1 MSALTST
8 VERIRRSLE
17 ANFLRDWPDRL
28 LVERFTLS
36 RDEAAFAEL
45 LRRHGP
51 MVLATCRRV
60 LRHEQDAEDAFQAA
74 FLVLARKAGSIKEQ
88 NSIAGWLYRVAHRL
102 ALRARIEAERRK
114 QIPLL
119 DDVPLPCSSTDTC
132 ENLGLELERLPEQ
145 YRTALVL
152 CYLEGRTQP
161 EAARL
166 LAITDHAVNSRLKRA
181 RDLLRQ
187 RLLRTGLATTVVA
200 LAMESLAGSAQ
211 AALPAALAKNT
222 VQAAVTFASSSS
234 ACGASAL
241 AIALAKGALHMITPK
256 FKLVFALSLTVV
268 LLTIGSLLVSSPALG
283 EDPGDVVFRN
293 QKADP
298 KPQAQDKPAPGPK
311 GKPHYSVILLWMS
324 GGPSQIDT
332 WDPKPGNMN
341 GGPFRAINTTIKG
354 GQISEHMPHL
364 AKQAKHLAIIRTL
377 KHGEGDHIR
386 ASHLMRTGYPV
397 DGQTNF
403 PALGCVLGKELGGS
417 RPDVPRYISIGARVN
432 PFGVFGPG
440 YLGAEYAP
448 LHVHPAD
455 AGRGFTLPPI
465 EMFEDLHKKRAA
477 KMRKS
482 IEKAFDLAD
491 EKPAVKNA
499 YGPSQFGQAC
509 LLARRLI
516 ERDVPVVEITM
527 GGWDTHQDN
536 FNLVQKRSIE
546 LDFAWGALMT
556 DLQKSTRLE
565 TTLIV
570 WMGEFGRTPR
580 INANMGRDHWP
591 ASFSVVLGGGRIK
604 GGQLIGKTSADGTTI
619 TERPVSPAEFLATIY
634 QAVGIDPAKEYRS
647 NTDQKVPLVEK
658 GSKAVKEL
666 LR

>member
-1 MSALTST
+1 MSTLTIA
-8 VERIRRSLE
+8 VKNIRRSLE
-17 ANFLRDWPDRL
+17 ANVLRDWPDRL

-74 FLVLARKAGSIKEQ
+74 FLILARKAGSIKEQ

-102 ALRARIEAERRK
+102 ALRARLETKRR
-114 QIPLL
+114 QHLPLL
-119 DDVPLPCSSTDTC
+119 DDVYSSNSSTDDRDVD
-132 ENLGLELERLPEQ
+132 LDQELERLPEQ
-145 YRTALVL
+145 YRTALIL

-166 LAITDHAVNSRLKRA
+166 LAVTAHAVNTRLKRA

-187 RLLRTGLATTVVA
+187 RLVRSGLTTAAVTLA
-200 LAMESLAGSAQ
+200 LESLAKSAQ
-211 AALPAALAKNT
+211 AALPSALAKDT
-222 VQAAVTFASSSS
+222 VQAAVAFASGS

-241 AIALAKGALHMITPK
+241 AVALAKGALPMITPK
-256 FKLVFALSLTVV
+256 IKLVVALGLA
-268 LLTIGSLLVSSPALG
+268 LALGTIGAMLVSTPALG
-283 EDPGDVVFRN
+283 DDPGIIRDR
-293 QKADP
+293 QTGSQL
-298 KPQAQDKPAPGPK
+298 QAQDKPAGPK
-311 GKPHYSVILLWMS
+311 GKPKFSVILLWMS

-332 WDPKPGNMN
+332 WDPKPGQQN
-341 GGPFRAINTTIKG
+341 GGPFRAIDTTIKG
-354 GQISEHMPHL
+354 VQISEHMPHL

-377 KHGEGDHIR
+377 SHREGDHQR
-386 ASHLMRTGYPV
+386 ATHLMRAGYTI
-397 DGQTNF
+397 DGQTNY
-403 PALGCVLGKELGGS
+403 PSLGCVLGKELGDN
-417 RPDVPRYISIGARVN
+417 RADVPRFISISSKQDAF
-432 PFGVFGPG
+432 FGVSGPG
-440 YLGAEYAP
+440 YLGFQYNP
-448 LHVHPAD
+448 LIVRPD
-455 AGRGFTLPPI
+455 DSGKGFTLPPI
-465 EMFEDLHKKRAA
+465 ETFEDLDKKRAA
-477 KMRKS
+477 KMRQS
-482 IEKAFDLAD
+482 IEKAFALAD
-491 EKPAVKNA
+491 EKPESRNA

-516 ERDVPVVEITM
+516 ESNVPVVEITM

-546 LDFAWGALMT
+546 LDFAWSALLK
-556 DLQKSTRLE
+556 DLEKRKRLE

-591 ASFSVVLGGGRIK
+591 ASFSVVLAGGRIK
-604 GGQLIGKTSADGTTI
+604 GGQVIGKTSPDGVKI
-619 TERPVSPAEFLATIY
+619 TERPVSPAELLATIY

-647 NTDQKVPLVEK
+647 NTDQKVPLVKK
-658 GSKAVKEL
+658 GTKAVKEL